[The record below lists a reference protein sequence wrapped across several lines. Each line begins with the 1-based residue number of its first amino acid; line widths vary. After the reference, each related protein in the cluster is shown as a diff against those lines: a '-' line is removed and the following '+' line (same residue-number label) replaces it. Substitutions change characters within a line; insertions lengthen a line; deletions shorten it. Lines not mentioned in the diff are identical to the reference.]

1 MQPSHWKAAVIELL
15 GTFTLVF
22 VGASA
27 GSTGEGI
34 IVGSLAHGGIVAGL
48 IYAYGSISGAHINPA
63 VTAALLLTRHL
74 ALRRALAYWVGQFS
88 GGIAAAALLNAMTPG
103 TTALGQTVGSLTADH
118 VWTAAALEAVLTFFL
133 VSVIYQ
139 AAVFGRAGALVG
151 FVIGITLAA
160 LILAGASYS
169 GASLNP
175 ARTLGP
181 ALIAGEMSYVL
192 PYFVGIFGGGLL
204 AGMVQGRLIG
214 RIQLQ
219 TPDNTA

>member
-1 MQPSHWKAAVIELL
+1 
-15 GTFTLVF
+15 
-22 VGASA
+22 
-27 GSTGEGI
+27 
-34 IVGSLAHGGIVAGL
+34 
-48 IYAYGSISGAHINPA
+48 
-63 VTAALLLTRHL
+63 
-74 ALRRALAYWVGQFS
+74 
-88 GGIAAAALLNAMTPG
+88 
-103 TTALGQTVGSLTADH
+103 
-118 VWTAAALEAVLTFFL
+118 TFFL